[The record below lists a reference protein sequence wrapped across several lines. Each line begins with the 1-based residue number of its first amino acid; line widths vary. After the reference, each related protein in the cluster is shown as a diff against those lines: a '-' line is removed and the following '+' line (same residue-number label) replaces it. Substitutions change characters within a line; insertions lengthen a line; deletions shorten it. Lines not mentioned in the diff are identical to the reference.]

1 MPFLKRTEHEAQNPA
16 MLEKTSSPSQAGNPV
31 SPADE
36 QKITFLALYMG
47 LVASIGGFMFGYVSG
62 QISGFF
68 LMDDYARRFGVA
80 QPDGSFTFSP
90 VRQGTIVALLCAG
103 ALIGSLIAGKM
114 ADSLGRR
121 MGISVSAFSC
131 CVGIIIEI
139 SSTNVWYQ
147 FAIGRLVNGLGLG
160 SLSVIVPMYQSESSP
175 AIIRGMLVAS
185 YQLFITLGI
194 WTAEMINYGTETQA
208 SSSSW
213 RIPNGMSFLWAL
225 ILGAGILF
233 LPESPRF
240 AYRQGR
246 EDEAR
251 RTIAKLAGLEPD
263 SRSVNHQI
271 TEIRV
276 KLDEER
282 AGVDTKWYEIFTGPK
297 MFYRTML
304 GVVLQAGQQ
313 LTGANF
319 FFVSSFKM
327 DVCTRP
333 SLTMSSH
340 Y

>member
-16 MLEKTSSPSQAGNPV
+16 MLEKTGSPGGAGN
-31 SPADE
+31 SSAPAE
-36 QKITFLALYMG
+36 QQKVTFIAIFLGM
-47 LVASIGGFMFGYVSG
+47 VASIGGFMFGYVSG

-68 LMDDYARRFGVA
+68 LMEDYARRFGEP
-80 QPDGSFTFSP
+80 QPDGTFLFTP
-90 VRQGTIVALLCAG
+90 VRQGTIVATLCAG
-103 ALIGSLIAGKM
+103 ALFGSLIAGKM

-121 MGISVSAFSC
+121 IGISVSAFSC
-131 CVGIIIEI
+131 CIGIIIEI

-147 FAIGRLVNGLGLG
+147 FAIGRFVNGLGIG

-175 AIIRGMLVAS
+175 TIIRAMLVAS

-194 WTAEMINYGTETQA
+194 WTAEMINFGTETQA

-213 RIPNGMSFLWAL
+213 RIPNGLSFLWAL

-251 RTIAKLAGLEPD
+251 RTIAKLAGLAPD

-271 TEIRV
+271 NEIRV
-276 KLDEER
+276 KLEEER
-282 AGVDTKWYEIFTGPK
+282 AGANTKWYEIFTGPK

-319 FFVSSFKM
+319 FFVSILHDAFMPKNF
-327 DVCTRP
+327 
-333 SLTMSSH
+333 H
-340 Y
+340 